1 MLVLLAVLWGL
12 IGRRLFAP
20 YEMQTEPVDPSLHT
34 ATQTEFW
41 NGDWYGWWII
51 ESGTGDYALSE
62 GGWWDAC
69 ARIDLGEDGSG
80 TLTLWD
86 DSCEAGEYIAQ
97 ASVQAEADLTTSGR
111 LVSTGGSFLN
121 CPLTGADAWYID
133 AAAPESMP
141 YHDMICISGVY
152 TDPEGSGSSFVYT
165 IYLRPWGMDW
175 EDVRADNESLLPYFY
190 DDWYLPLIDAGKS
203 MPDSIG
209 ADAPAGSG
217 NMGTTTSN
225 PGGETSG
232 GDGIVTEEQVQ
243 KGYVWMNEVNKNIF
257 DATYDDIAAYF
268 GVKGQFVKEEY
279 SDHMKANY
287 RYYKWISEDDESHF
301 IYVNFKKT
309 VSGVYT
315 VSGFN
320 TSGFSGKEAIARYL
334 DTVKAEAAEAN

>member
-1 MLVLLAVLWGL
+1 MAFCPYCGSEVEQGAKFCTECGAALEQQPPQPQPAAQTQPTAPQPQRADGFPPPPEAPYPAPQPKPAKKRSKAPLIIGIVAGVLVLLAVLWGL

-34 ATQTEFW
+34 ASQNEFW
-41 NGDWYGWWII
+41 NGNWYGWWII

-111 LVSTGGSFLN
+111 LVSTDGSFLN

-152 TDPEGSGSSFVYT
+152 TD
-165 IYLRPWGMDW
+165 YLRPWGMDW
-175 EDVRADNESLLPYFY
+175 EDVRAADESLLPYYY
-190 DDWYLPLIDAGKS
+190 DDWYLPLIEAGGS
-203 MPDSIG
+203 MPDQIG
-209 ADAPAGSG
+209 
-217 NMGTTTSN
+217 
-225 PGGETSG
+225 
-232 GDGIVTEEQVQ
+232 
-243 KGYVWMNEVNKNIF
+243 
-257 DATYDDIAAYF
+257 
-268 GVKGQFVKEEY
+268 
-279 SDHMKANY
+279 
-287 RYYKWISEDDESHF
+287 
-301 IYVNFKKT
+301 
-309 VSGVYT
+309 
-315 VSGFN
+315 
-320 TSGFSGKEAIARYL
+320 EALSYA
-334 DTVKAEAAEAN
+334 

>member
-1 MLVLLAVLWGL
+1 MAFCPYCGSEVEQGAKFCTECGAALEQQQTPQPQPAAQTRPAAPQPQHADGFPPPPEAPYPAPQPKTAKKRSKAPLIIGIVAGVLVLLAVLWWL
-12 IGRRLFAP
+12 IGGRLFAP

-69 ARIDLGEDGSG
+69 AHIDLGEDGSG

-111 LVSTGGSFLN
+111 LVSTDGSFLN

-141 YHDMICISGVY
+141 YHDMICISGAY
-152 TDPEGSGSSFVYT
+152 TDPEGSSSSFVYT

-175 EDVRADNESLLPYFY
+175 EDVRTGDTSGCLYRDLLPPDY
-190 DDWYLPLIDAGKS
+190 DSWYAPLLAQGIAD
-203 MPDSIG
+203 MP
-209 ADAPAGSG
+209 GS
-217 NMGTTTSN
+217 
-225 PGGETSG
+225 
-232 GDGIVTEEQVQ
+232 
-243 KGYVWMNEVNKNIF
+243 F
-257 DATYDDIAAYF
+257 
-268 GVKGQFVKEEY
+268 
-279 SDHMKANY
+279 
-287 RYYKWISEDDESHF
+287 ES
-301 IYVNFKKT
+301 
-309 VSGVYT
+309 
-315 VSGFN
+315 
-320 TSGFSGKEAIARYL
+320 
-334 DTVKAEAAEAN
+334 AE